1 MRRIPIRIKLAA
13 ALAVPVLA
21 MGLVTLIEVV
31 SVDRDAREV
40 RDQTNL
46 AKATIG
52 PKGLITSLQ
61 NERNWTAAQL
71 VGVDQQLALDVTGY
85 DATRAET
92 DASLAEFEDELDR
105 RGAAAQAAYAPA
117 IDALNQ
123 IRDVRVE
130 IDEAAATT
138 TPSLANI
145 DVATDVLRPLHRV
158 DRAVLRG
165 HEPHLDRDGRPRAAP
180 GRHADGGRHPPAR
193 DRPAAHERTRAP
205 RQRADRGRRPARH
218 QPVPRDRRGRRA
230 AGRVPPPGR
239 DAAHRERALRRHRGR
254 ALPRRVHRHHR
265 PADRPGDHGR
275 NDRRERVPR
284 QPRRPR
290 R

>member
-85 DATRAET
+85 DA
-92 DASLAEFEDELDR
+92 DP
-105 RGAAAQAAYAPA
+105 G
-117 IDALNQ
+117 
-123 IRDVRVE
+123 
-130 IDEAAATT
+130 
-138 TPSLANI
+138 
-145 DVATDVLRPLHRV
+145 
-158 DRAVLRG
+158 
-165 HEPHLDRDGRPRAAP
+165 RDGR
-180 GRHADGGRHPPAR
+180 
-193 DRPAAHERTRAP
+193 
-205 RQRADRGRRPARH
+205 
-218 QPVPRDRRGRRA
+218 
-230 AGRVPPPGR
+230 
-239 DAAHRERALRRHRGR
+239 
-254 ALPRRVHRHHR
+254 LPRRVR
-265 PADRPGDHGR
+265 ATSSTDAV
-275 NDRRERVPR
+275 RR
-284 QPRRPR
+284 RRPR
-290 R
+290 TPRRSTP

>member
-52 PKGLITSLQ
+52 PKGLITALQ

-85 DATRAET
+85 DETRAET

-130 IDEAAATT
+130 IDEAAAST

-145 DVATDVLRPLHRV
+145 DVATTFFDRYTALIEPFFGGMSRISIVMDDPELRQGATLMEAVTRQLEIVPQLTNALVLPASV
-158 DRAVLRG
+158 
-165 HEPHLDRDGRPRAAP
+165 PT
-180 GRHADGGRHPPAR
+180 ADGDLPGINRSPEIAEVAELQDAFR
-193 DRPAAHERTRAP
+193 
-205 RQRADRGRRPARH
+205 RQAETLRY
-218 QPVPRDRRGRRA
+218 
-230 AGRVPPPGR
+230 
-239 DAAHRERALRRHRGR
+239 RERALRRHRGR